1 MSINRTLGTLAL
13 VFGLALVLA
22 PEASAQCY
30 SRGGGFS
37 ISFGSGGGYGGG
49 GLFGGSYCAPT
60 YYAPTYYAPTYY
72 SSYRYPR
79 YYRPSYRRS
88 YRRRICW

>member
-37 ISFGSGGGYGGG
+37 ISFGSGGGYVGGGYVGG
-49 GLFGGSYCAPT
+49 GLFGGSYC
-60 YYAPTYYAPTYY
+60 APTYYAPTYY

>member
-13 VFGLALVLA
+13 VFALTLFLA

-30 SRGGGFS
+30 GGSGGFS
-37 ISFGSGGGYGGG
+37 ISFGGGGGYGGG
-49 GLFGGSYCAPT
+49 SFFGGSYR
-60 YYAPTYYAPTYY
+60 APTYYAPTYY

-79 YYRPSYRRS
+79 YYRPSYPR
-88 YRRRICW
+88 YFRRRICW